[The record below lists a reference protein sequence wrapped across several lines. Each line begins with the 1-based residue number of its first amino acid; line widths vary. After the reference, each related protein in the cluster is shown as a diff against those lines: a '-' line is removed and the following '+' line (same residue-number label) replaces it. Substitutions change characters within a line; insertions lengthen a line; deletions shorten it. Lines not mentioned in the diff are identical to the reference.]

1 MLSAC
6 DELGPYEILEPIG
19 TGGMG
24 EAYRAQDT
32 ADFNKIIPPGVPPL
46 RQLALFVGR
55 VS

>member
-1 MLSAC
+1 MLSAG

-19 TGGMG
+19 TGGIG
-24 EAYRAQDT
+24 EAYRART